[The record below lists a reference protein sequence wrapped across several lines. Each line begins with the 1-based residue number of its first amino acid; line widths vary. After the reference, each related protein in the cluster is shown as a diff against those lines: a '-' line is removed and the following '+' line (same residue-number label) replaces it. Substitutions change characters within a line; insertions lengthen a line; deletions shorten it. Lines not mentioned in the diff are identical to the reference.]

1 MGGGCNVDDQEFA
14 SALTLV
20 LVGKT
25 GNGKSATGNSIL
37 GTKSFQSRRSSS
49 GVTIKSEWKT
59 TKMQDGRVVNV
70 IDTPGLFDIS
80 ADPGFIWNEIVSC
93 IHMAR
98 DGIHAVLVVFSIC
111 NRFSEEERAVICG
124 LVDLFGNKI
133 YDYMIIVFTCGDE
146 LDEDGKSLDEFLSG
160 CSEQLKE
167 VLCLCGNRCVLFD
180 NRSKDEAKK
189 LSQVHELLSQVN
201 MVLDKNGGKPY
212 SSEIFAMFKKEF
224 AENESLTLNDKQL
237 KPLIELLESK
247 FIEIELKLKKLL
259 EEEQAARLKAEM
271 KAIEVKKKCE
281 ENVQG
286 MKEQLDE
293 ATEALKHWR
302 CSIM

>member
-1 MGGGCNVDDQEFA
+1 MGGGCHVDDQEFA

-80 ADPGFIWNEIVSC
+80 ADPDFIRNEIVSC

-160 CSEQLKE
+160 CSEQLME

-201 MVLDKNGGKPY
+201 MVLDKNDGKPY
-212 SSEIFAMFKKEF
+212 SSEIFAMFKVKSFLVHSHFEKF
-224 AENESLTLNDKQL
+224 LT
-237 KPLIELLESK
+237 S
-247 FIEIELKLKKLL
+247 
-259 EEEQAARLKAEM
+259 
-271 KAIEVKKKCE
+271 
-281 ENVQG
+281 
-286 MKEQLDE
+286 
-293 ATEALKHWR
+293 
-302 CSIM
+302 SIMTILNLQLSLQKCKYFRRSSLKMSR

>member
-1 MGGGCNVDDQEFA
+1 MGGGCHVDDQEFA

-80 ADPGFIWNEIVSC
+80 ADPGFIRNEIVSC

-180 NRSKDEAKK
+180 NRSKDEAKI

-201 MVLDKNGGKPY
+201 MVLDKNDGKPY
-212 SSEIFAMFKKEF
+212 SSEIFAMFKVKSFLVHSHFEKF
-224 AENESLTLNDKQL
+224 
-237 KPLIELLESK
+237 LIS
-247 FIEIELKLKKLL
+247 
-259 EEEQAARLKAEM
+259 
-271 KAIEVKKKCE
+271 
-281 ENVQG
+281 
-286 MKEQLDE
+286 
-293 ATEALKHWR
+293 
-302 CSIM
+302 SIMTILNLQLSLQKCKYFRRSSLKMSR